1 MVESDGLSAVLNGC
15 FLELLK
21 VFALRLAAHERQAE
35 ANAKSCR
42 PQSTTLAVLP
52 LSGLHPLAGDK
63 DFLCQYYPECT

>member
-42 PQSTTLAVLP
+42 PQSTTLAVLSKYSQYAVCA
-52 LSGLHPLAGDK
+52 LSPVCL
-63 DFLCQYYPECT
+63 